1 MIRPA
6 HLLVST
12 AILAISFACPQARAA
27 TQDEALLKQ
36 QLQRLADRL
45 DSVER
50 RNAELEAK
58 LKAYVERPAAT
69 DGGIET
75 RIQSLESYNKRLENA
90 LETEGVSE
98 REPELAS
105 RLQAVEYNTLD
116 IKKQATV
123 IDSIEGFSAGASFT
137 SVGQRASGVDTNGT
151 TLNYRTDIAV
161 TTPTVKTG
169 DVDSKLFAHFRVGQG
184 RGTSQHLTSFVGPNA
199 SSFQLGSAI
208 PPENS
213 AVVLAEAYYRAEVPL
228 PFGGFKPHSREKLT
242 VNFGKMDPFAFFD
255 QNAAANDETRQ
266 FLASPFVHNALLDN
280 PIAAN
285 VGADGFGFSP
295 GARVAYRNDR
305 SKNEPWGL
313 SLGIFGAGRSA
324 DFSEGFRSPFLIAQ
338 AESTQRFG
346 GLTGNYRAFL
356 WQNGQAPA
364 FLRDPSDLDTT
375 LLRAHRGLGLNF
387 DQRLGDYVTFFGRLG
402 WASGE
407 GLPFDRTLALG
418 AEIGGSYWSR
428 GADAVGIAFGAN
440 RSSEAFRN
448 GSAGVVDAA
457 GNPVFGFAAQG
468 AEKVAEIYYRFRVHQ
483 NFEISPDFQMIRDP
497 AGNAAAKPI
506 KLIGIRLQLTH

>member
-1 MIRPA
+1 MRLA
-6 HLLVST
+6 WRLVSV
-12 AILAISFACPQARAA
+12 AALAIGFASPLARAT

-45 DSVER
+45 GNVEK

-58 LKAYVERPAAT
+58 LKAYVEQPASK
-69 DGGIET
+69 DG
-75 RIQSLESYNKRLENA
+75 RLESRMQALEGYNKRLEGA
-90 LETEGVSE
+90 LDTEGISE

-105 RLQAVEYNTLD
+105 RLKAVEYNTLD

-151 TLNYRTDIAV
+151 TLNYRTDITV

-169 DVDSKLFAHFRVGQG
+169 DIESKLFAHFRVGQG
-184 RGTSQHLTSFVGPNA
+184 RGISQHLTSFVGPNA
-199 SSFQLGSAI
+199 TSFQLGTAI

-213 AVVLAEAYYRAEVPL
+213 AVLLAEAYYRAEIPL

-295 GARVAYRNDR
+295 GARLAYRNER
-305 SKNEPWGL
+305 TKSESWGL
-313 SLGIFGAGRSA
+313 SFGVFGAGRSA
-324 DFSEGFRSPFLIAQ
+324 DFSEGFRSPFWIAQ

-356 WQNGQAPA
+356 WQNGQAPT
-364 FLRDPSDLDTT
+364 FLRDPSDPDMP
-375 LLRAHRGLGLNF
+375 LLRRHRGAGLNF
-387 DQRLGDYVTFFGRLG
+387 DQRFGDYVTFFGRLG
-402 WASGE
+402 WATGE
-407 GLPFDRTLALG
+407 GLPFDRALALG

-428 GADAVGIAFGAN
+428 GADALGVAFGVN

-448 GSAGVVDAA
+448 GSARVLDAA
-457 GNPVFGFAAQG
+457 GSPVFGFAAQG
-468 AEKVAEIYYRFRVHQ
+468 AEKVAEIYYRYRVHQ
-483 NFEISPDFQMIRDP
+483 NFEISPDFQLIRNP
-497 AGNAAAKPI
+497 AGNPAAKPV
-506 KLIGIRLQLTH
+506 KLIGIRLQLTQ

>member
-1 MIRPA
+1 MRRGC
-6 HLLVST
+6 LFVSAAT
-12 AILAISFACPQARAA
+12 LAIGFASPLARAT

-45 DSVER
+45 DRVEK

-58 LKAYVERPAAT
+58 LKAYVERPASK
-69 DGGIET
+69 DGGVET
-75 RIQSLESYNKRLENA
+75 RIQALEGYNKRLDSA
-90 LETEGVSE
+90 LETEGISE

-105 RLQAVEYNTLD
+105 RLKAVEYNTLD

-151 TLNYRTDIAV
+151 TLNYRTDITV

-169 DVDSKLFAHFRVGQG
+169 DIESKLFGHFRIGQG
-184 RGTSQHLTSFVGPNA
+184 SGISQNLTSFAGPNA
-199 SSFQLGSAI
+199 SSFQLGTAI

-213 AVVLAEAYYRAEVPL
+213 AVLLAEAYYQAEVPL

-295 GARVAYRNDR
+295 GARLAYRNER
-305 SKNEPWGL
+305 TKSEPWGL
-313 SLGIFGAGRSA
+313 SLGMFGAGRSA
-324 DFSEGFRSPFLIAQ
+324 DFSEGFRSPFWIAQ

-356 WQNGQAPA
+356 WRNGQAPT
-364 FLRDPSDLDTT
+364 FLRDPGDLDTT
-375 LLRAHRGLGLNF
+375 QLRPHRGVGLNF
-387 DQRLGDYVTFFGRLG
+387 DQRFGDYVTFFGRLG

-407 GLPFDRTLALG
+407 GLPFDRALALG

-428 GADAVGIAFGAN
+428 GADALGIAFGAN
-440 RSSEAFRN
+440 RSSAAFRN
-448 GSAGVVDAA
+448 GSAQVVDAA
-457 GNPVFGFAAQG
+457 GSPVFGFAAQG

-483 NFEISPDFQMIRDP
+483 NFEISPDFQLIRDP
-497 AGNAAAKPI
+497 AGNPGAKPV
-506 KLIGIRLQLTH
+506 KLVGIRFQLNQ

>member
-1 MIRPA
+1 MRLGC
-6 HLLVST
+6 LLVSAAT
-12 AILAISFACPQARAA
+12 LAIGVACPTARAT

-45 DSVER
+45 DRVEK
-50 RNAELEAK
+50 RNAELEAQ
-58 LKAYVERPAAT
+58 LKAYVGRPASKDRAL
-69 DGGIET
+69 ES
-75 RIQSLESYNKRLENA
+75 RIQSLEEHNKRLENA
-90 LETEGVSE
+90 LDTEGVSE

-105 RLQAVEYNTLD
+105 RLKAVEYNTLD
-116 IKKQATV
+116 IKKQAQV
-123 IDSIEGFSAGASFT
+123 IDSIEGFAAAASFT
-137 SVGQRASGVDTNGT
+137 SVGQRASSVDADGT
-151 TLNYRTDIAV
+151 PLNYRADITV

-169 DVDSKLFAHFRVGQG
+169 DVESKLFAHFRVGQG
-184 RGTSQHLTSFVGPNA
+184 RGIAQNLTSFVGPNA
-199 SSFQLGSAI
+199 SSFQLGTAI

-213 AVVLAEAYYRAEVPL
+213 AVLLAQAYYRAEVPL

-280 PIAAN
+280 PMAAN
-285 VGADGFGFSP
+285 IGADGFGFSP
-295 GARVAYRNDR
+295 GARVAYRNER

-313 SLGIFGAGRSA
+313 SFGVFGAGRSTN
-324 DFSEGFRSPFLIAQ
+324 FSEGFRSPFWIAQ
-338 AESTQRFG
+338 AETTQRFG

-356 WQNGQAPA
+356 WRNGQAPT
-364 FLRDPSDLDTT
+364 FLRDPSDLDAT
-375 LLRAHRGLGLNF
+375 LLRSHRGVGLNF
-387 DQRLGDYVTFFGRLG
+387 DQRFGDYVTLFGRLG

-407 GLPFDRTLALG
+407 GLPFDRALALG

-428 GADAVGIAFGAN
+428 GADAIGIAFGAN

-457 GNPVFGFAAQG
+457 GSPVFGFAAQG

-483 NFEISPDFQMIRDP
+483 NFEISPDFQLIRDP
-497 AGNAAAKPI
+497 AGNSAARPVKI
-506 KLIGIRLQLTH
+506 FGIRLQLNQ

>member
-1 MIRPA
+1 MRLA
-6 HLLVST
+6 CRLVS
-12 AILAISFACPQARAA
+12 AAALAIGFASPAARAT
-27 TQDEALLKQ
+27 TQDEALLTQ

-45 DSVER
+45 DSVEK

-58 LKAYVERPAAT
+58 LKAYVERPGSK
-69 DGGIET
+69 DGG
-75 RIQSLESYNKRLENA
+75 LEIRLQALEGYNKRLENA
-90 LETEGVSE
+90 LDTESISE

-105 RLQAVEYNTLD
+105 RLKAVEYNTLD

-151 TLNYRTDIAV
+151 TLNYRTDITV

-169 DVDSKLFAHFRVGQG
+169 DIESKLFAHFRVGQG
-184 RGTSQHLTSFVGPNA
+184 RGISQHLTSFVGPNA
-199 SSFQLGSAI
+199 TSFQLGTAI

-213 AVVLAEAYYRAEVPL
+213 AVLLAEAYYRAEIPL
-228 PFGGFKPHSREKLT
+228 PFAGFKPHSREKLT
-242 VNFGKMDPFAFFD
+242 MNFGKMDPFAFFD

-295 GARVAYRNDR
+295 GARVAYRNER
-305 SKNEPWGL
+305 TKSEPWGL
-313 SLGIFGAGRSA
+313 SFGVFGAGRSA
-324 DFSEGFRSPFLIAQ
+324 DFSEGFRSPFWIAQ
-338 AESTQRFG
+338 AESTLRFG

-356 WQNGQAPA
+356 WQNGQAPT

-375 LLRAHRGLGLNF
+375 LLRPHRGAGLNF
-387 DQRLGDYVTFFGRLG
+387 DQRIADYVTVFGRLG

-407 GLPFDRTLALG
+407 GLPFDRALALG

-428 GADAVGIAFGAN
+428 GADALGIAFGAN
-440 RSSEAFRN
+440 RSSAAFRN
-448 GSAGVVDAA
+448 GSARVLDAA
-457 GNPVFGFAAQG
+457 GSPVFGFAAQG
-468 AEKVAEIYYRFRVHQ
+468 AEKVAEIYYRYRVHQ
-483 NFEISPDFQMIRDP
+483 NFEISPDFQLISNP
-497 AGNAAAKPI
+497 AGNPAAKPV
-506 KLIGIRLQLTH
+506 KLIGIRLQLTQ

>member
-1 MIRPA
+1 MRLVC
-6 HLLVST
+6 LLVSAAT
-12 AILAISFACPQARAA
+12 LAIGFAGLPARAT

-36 QLQRLADRL
+36 ELRRLADRL
-45 DSVER
+45 ERVEK
-50 RNAELEAK
+50 RNAALEAQ
-58 LKAYVERPAAT
+58 LKAYVERPT
-69 DGGIET
+69 SKDGEIEG
-75 RIQSLESYNKRLENA
+75 RIQALESYNKRLENA
-90 LETEGVSE
+90 LDTEGISE
-98 REPELAS
+98 REPELAA
-105 RLQAVEYNTLD
+105 RVKAVEYNTLD

-151 TLNYRTDIAV
+151 TLNYRTDITV

-169 DVDSKLFAHFRVGQG
+169 DIESKLFGHFRIGQG
-184 RGTSQHLTSFVGPNA
+184 SGISQNLTSFAGPNA
-199 SSFQLGSAI
+199 SSFQLGTAI

-213 AVVLAEAYYRAEVPL
+213 AVLLAEAYYQAEVPL

-295 GARVAYRNDR
+295 GARVAYRNER

-313 SLGIFGAGRSA
+313 SFGVFGAGRSA
-324 DFSEGFRSPFLIAQ
+324 DLSEGFRSPFWIAQ

-346 GLTGNYRAFL
+346 GLTGNYRVYL
-356 WQNGQAPA
+356 WRNGQAPT
-364 FLRDPSDLDTT
+364 FLRDPSDLDAT
-375 LLRAHRGLGLNF
+375 LLRPHRGVGLNF
-387 DQRLGDYVTFFGRLG
+387 DQRFGDYVTLFGRLG

-428 GADAVGIAFGAN
+428 GADALGIAFGAN
-440 RSSEAFRN
+440 RSTEAFRN
-448 GSAGVVDAA
+448 GSAQVVDAA
-457 GNPVFGFAAQG
+457 GSPVFGFAARG
-468 AEKVAEIYYRFRVHQ
+468 AEQVAEIYYRFRVHQ
-483 NFEISPDFQMIRDP
+483 NFEISPDFQLIRDP
-497 AGNAAAKPI
+497 AGNSAARPV
-506 KLIGIRLQLTH
+506 KLFGVRLQLNQ

>member
-1 MIRPA
+1 MRPA
-6 HLLVST
+6 V
-12 AILAISFACPQARAA
+12 ILASTLTLAIGFACPLARAA
-27 TQDEALLKQ
+27 TQDEAMLKQ

-45 DSVER
+45 DKVEK

-58 LKAYVERPAAT
+58 LKAYVERPASK
-69 DGGIET
+69 DGGVET
-75 RIQSLESYNKRLENA
+75 RIQTLEGYNKRLEYA
-90 LETEGVSE
+90 LDSEGISE

-105 RLQAVEYNTLD
+105 RLKAVEYNTLD
-116 IKKQATV
+116 LKKQATV

-137 SVGQRASGVDTNGT
+137 AVGQRASGVDTNGT

-169 DVDSKLFAHFRVGQG
+169 DIESKLLAHFRVGQG
-184 RGTSQHLTSFVGPNA
+184 RGISQNLTSFAGPNA
-199 SSFQLGSAI
+199 SSFQLGTAI

-295 GARVAYRNDR
+295 GARVAYRNER

-313 SLGIFGAGRSA
+313 SFGVFGAGRSA
-324 DFSEGFRSPFLIAQ
+324 DFSEGFRSPFWIAQ

-346 GLTGNYRAFL
+346 GLTGNYRVFL
-356 WQNGQAPA
+356 WQNGQAPT

-375 LLRAHRGLGLNF
+375 LLRSHRGGGLNF
-387 DQRLGDYVTFFGRLG
+387 DQRFGDYVTFFGRYG

-407 GLPFDRTLALG
+407 GLPFDRTFAFG

-428 GADAVGIAFGAN
+428 GADALGIAIGAN

-448 GSAGVVDAA
+448 GSAGVIDAA
-457 GNPVFGFAAQG
+457 GSPVFGFAARG
-468 AEKVAEIYYRFRVHQ
+468 SEKVAEIYYRYRVHQ
-483 NFEISPDFQMIRDP
+483 NFEISPDFQLIRDP
-497 AGNAAAKPI
+497 AGNPAARPVKI
-506 KLIGIRLQLTH
+506 FGIRVQLNQ

>member
-1 MIRPA
+1 MRLDR
-6 HLLVST
+6 LLLT
-12 AILAISFACPQARAA
+12 AAALAIGFACPPARAA
-27 TQDEALLKQ
+27 TPDEALLTQ

-45 DSVER
+45 DRLEK
-50 RNAELEAK
+50 RNADLEAQ
-58 LKAYVERPAAT
+58 LKTYVQRPGSK
-69 DGGIET
+69 DGG
-75 RIQSLESYNKRLENA
+75 LESRLHTLEGYNKRLENA
-90 LETEGVSE
+90 LDTESISE

-105 RLQAVEYNTLD
+105 RLKAVEYNTLD
-116 IKKQATV
+116 IKKQAKV

-151 TLNYRTDIAV
+151 TLNYRTDITV

-169 DVDSKLFAHFRVGQG
+169 DIESKLFAHFRVGQG
-184 RGTSQHLTSFVGPNA
+184 RGISQHLTSFVGPNA
-199 SSFQLGSAI
+199 TSFQLGTAI

-213 AVVLAEAYYRAEVPL
+213 AVLLAEAYYRAEVPL

-295 GARVAYRNDR
+295 GARIAYRNER
-305 SKNEPWGL
+305 SKSEPWGV
-313 SLGIFGAGRSA
+313 SFGVFGAGRSA
-324 DFSEGFRSPFLIAQ
+324 NFSEGFRSPFWIAQ
-338 AESTQRFG
+338 AESTRRFG

-356 WQNGQAPA
+356 WQNGQAPT
-364 FLRDPSDLDTT
+364 FLRDPGDLDTT
-375 LLRAHRGLGLNF
+375 LLRSHRGVGLNF
-387 DQRLGDYVTFFGRLG
+387 DQRFADYVTFFGRLG

-407 GLPFDRTLALG
+407 GLPFDRTVAFG

-428 GADAVGIAFGAN
+428 GADALGIAFGAN

-448 GSAGVVDAA
+448 GSAQVINAA
-457 GNPVFGFAAQG
+457 GSPVFGFAARG
-468 AEKVAEIYYRFRVHQ
+468 AEQVAEIYYRFRVHQ
-483 NFEISPDFQMIRDP
+483 NFEVSPDFQLIREP
-497 AGNAAAKPI
+497 AGNSAARPVKI
-506 KLIGIRLQLTH
+506 FGIRLQLNQ

>member
-1 MIRPA
+1 MR
-6 HLLVST
+6 LGRFLVSAAT
-12 AILAISFACPQARAA
+12 LAIGFACPLARAT

-45 DSVER
+45 DRVEK
-50 RNAELEAK
+50 RNVELEAR
-58 LKAYVERPAAT
+58 LKAYVGRPVSK
-69 DGGIET
+69 DEG
-75 RIQSLESYNKRLENA
+75 LESRLQALEGYNKRLEDA
-90 LETEGVSE
+90 LDNEDISE

-105 RLQAVEYNTLD
+105 RLKAVEYNTLD
-116 IKKQATV
+116 IQKQAKV
-123 IDSIEGFSAGASFT
+123 IDSIEGFAAGASFT
-137 SVGQRASGVDTNGT
+137 SVGQRASGVNTNGT
-151 TLNYRTDIAV
+151 TLNYRTDITV

-169 DVDSKLFAHFRVGQG
+169 DVESKLFGHFRVGQG
-184 RGTSQHLTSFVGPNA
+184 RGIAQNITSFAGPNA
-199 SSFQLGSAI
+199 SSFQLGTAI

-213 AVVLAEAYYRAEVPL
+213 AVLLAEAYYRAEVPL
-228 PFGGFKPHSREKLT
+228 PFGGFKPQSREKLT

-295 GARVAYRNDR
+295 GARVAYSNERTK
-305 SKNEPWGL
+305 SEPWGL
-313 SLGIFGAGRSA
+313 SLGVFGAGRSA
-324 DFSEGFRSPFLIAQ
+324 DFSDGFRSPFWIAQ
-338 AESTQRFG
+338 TESTQRFG

-356 WQNGQAPA
+356 WRNAQAPT

-375 LLRAHRGLGLNF
+375 LLRPHRGGGLNF
-387 DQRLGDYVTFFGRLG
+387 DQRFGDYVTLFGRYG

-428 GADAVGIAFGAN
+428 GADALGVAFGAN

-448 GSAGVVDAA
+448 GSARVVNAA
-457 GNPVFGFAAQG
+457 GSPVFGFAAQG
-468 AEKVAEIYYRFRVHQ
+468 AEQVAEIYYRYRVHQ
-483 NFEISPDFQMIRDP
+483 NLEISPDFQLIRNP
-497 AGNAAAKPI
+497 AGNPGAKPV
-506 KLIGIRLQLTH
+506 KLVGIRIQLNQ

>member
-1 MIRPA
+1 MRLGFIVGCTMA
-6 HLLVST
+6 
-12 AILAISFACPQARAA
+12 LAISFACPLARAT

-45 DSVER
+45 DRVEK

-58 LKAYVERPAAT
+58 LKTHVERSASK
-69 DGGIET
+69 DGG
-75 RIQSLESYNKRLENA
+75 LEGRMQVLEGYNKRLEDA
-90 LETEGVSE
+90 LDIEGISE

-105 RLQAVEYNTLD
+105 RLKAVEYNTLD

-123 IDSIEGFSAGASFT
+123 INSIEGFSAGASFT
-137 SVGQRASGVDTNGT
+137 SVGQRASSVDTNGT

-169 DVDSKLFAHFRVGQG
+169 DVESKLFAHFRVGQG
-184 RGTSQHLTSFVGPNA
+184 RGIAQSLTSFAGPNA

-208 PPENS
+208 PSENS
-213 AVVLAEAYYRAEVPL
+213 AILLAEAYYRAEVPL

-285 VGADGFGFSP
+285 IGADGFGFSP
-295 GARVAYRNDR
+295 GARVAYRNER
-305 SKNEPWGL
+305 TKSEPWGL
-313 SLGIFGAGRSA
+313 SFGVFAAGRSA
-324 DFSEGFRSPFLIAQ
+324 DFSEGFRSPFWIAQ

-356 WQNGQAPA
+356 WRNGQAPT
-364 FLRDPSDLDTT
+364 FLRDPSDLDAT
-375 LLRAHRGLGLNF
+375 LLRPHRGVGLNF
-387 DQRLGDYVTFFGRLG
+387 DQRFGDYVTLFGRLG

-407 GLPFDRTLALG
+407 GLPFDRALALG

-428 GADAVGIAFGAN
+428 GADAIGIAFGVN

-448 GSAGVVDAA
+448 GSARVVDAA
-457 GNPVFGFAAQG
+457 GSPVFGFAAQG
-468 AEKVAEIYYRFRVHQ
+468 VEKVAEIYYRFRVHQ
-483 NFEISPDFQMIRDP
+483 NFEISPDFQLIRDP
-497 AGNAAAKPI
+497 AGNPAAKPV
-506 KLIGIRLQLTH
+506 KLFGIRVQLNQ

>member
-1 MIRPA
+1 MR
-6 HLLVST
+6 LDRVLVS
-12 AILAISFACPQARAA
+12 AAALAVGFACPAARAA
-27 TQDEALLKQ
+27 TQDEAPLKQ

-45 DSVER
+45 DSVEK

-58 LKAYVERPAAT
+58 LKAYVERPASK
-69 DGGIET
+69 DGGVET
-75 RIQSLESYNKRLENA
+75 RIQALEGYNKRLENA
-90 LETEGVSE
+90 LDTEGISE

-105 RLQAVEYNTLD
+105 RLKAVEYNTLD

-123 IDSIEGFSAGASFT
+123 IDSIEGFSASASFT
-137 SVGQRASGVDTNGT
+137 SVGQRASGVDVNGT
-151 TLNYRTDIAV
+151 TLNYRTDITV

-169 DVDSKLFAHFRVGQG
+169 DIESKLFGHFRIGQG
-184 RGTSQHLTSFVGPNA
+184 SGISQHLTSFAGPNA
-199 SSFQLGSAI
+199 SSFQLGTAI

-213 AVVLAEAYYRAEVPL
+213 AVLLAEAYYQAEVPL

-295 GARVAYRNDR
+295 GVRLAYRNER
-305 SKNEPWGL
+305 TKSEPWGL
-313 SLGIFGAGRSA
+313 SLGMFGAGRSA
-324 DFSEGFRSPFLIAQ
+324 DFSQGFRSPFWIAQ
-338 AESTQRFG
+338 VESTRRFG

-356 WQNGQAPA
+356 WRNGQAPT
-364 FLRDPSDLDTT
+364 FLRESSDPDTT
-375 LLRAHRGLGLNF
+375 LLRPHRGVGLNF
-387 DQRLGDYVTFFGRLG
+387 DQRLGDYITLFGRLG

-407 GLPFDRTLALG
+407 GLPFDRALALG

-428 GADAVGIAFGAN
+428 GADALGVAFGAN
-440 RSSEAFRN
+440 RSSAAFRS
-448 GSAGVVDAA
+448 GSALVVDAA
-457 GNPVFGFAAQG
+457 GTPVFGFAARG

-483 NFEISPDFQMIRDP
+483 NFEISPDFQLIRDP
-497 AGNAAAKPI
+497 AGNSGAKPV
-506 KLIGIRLQLTH
+506 KLVGVRLQLNQ

>member
-1 MIRPA
+1 MRLAFIPA
-6 HLLVST
+6 SALV
-12 AILAISFACPQARAA
+12 LAIGVACPLAQATA
-27 TQDEALLKQ
+27 QDEALLKQ

-45 DSVER
+45 DRVEK
-50 RNAELEAK
+50 RNAELEAQ
-58 LKAYVERPAAT
+58 LKAYVERPGSK
-69 DGGIET
+69 DGGVEN
-75 RIQSLESYNKRLENA
+75 RIQALEKYNKRLEDA
-90 LETEGVSE
+90 LDTEGISE

-105 RLQAVEYNTLD
+105 RLKAVEYNTLD
-116 IKKQATV
+116 LKKQATV
-123 IDSIEGFSAGASFT
+123 IDSIEGFTAGASFT

-151 TLNYRTDIAV
+151 TLNYRADITV

-169 DVDSKLFAHFRVGQG
+169 DIESKLFAHFRVGQG
-184 RGTSQHLTSFVGPNA
+184 RGIAQNLTSFAGPNA
-199 SSFQLGSAI
+199 SSFQLGTAI

-213 AVVLAEAYYRAEVPL
+213 AVLLAEAYYRAEVPL
-228 PFGGFKPHSREKLT
+228 PFGGFKPHSRERLT

-295 GARVAYRNDR
+295 GARVAYRDER
-305 SKNEPWGL
+305 TKSKPWGL
-313 SLGIFGAGRSA
+313 SFGVFAAGRSA
-324 DFSEGFRSPFLIAQ
+324 DFSEGFRSPFWIAQ

-356 WQNGQAPA
+356 WRNGQAPT
-364 FLRDPSDLDTT
+364 FLRDPSNLDAT
-375 LLRAHRGLGLNF
+375 LLRPHRGVGLNF
-387 DQRLGDYVTFFGRLG
+387 DQRIGDYVTLFGRLG

-407 GLPFDRTLALG
+407 GLPFDRALALG

-428 GADAVGIAFGAN
+428 GADAIGIAFGVN

-457 GNPVFGFAAQG
+457 GSPVFGFAAQG
-468 AEKVAEIYYRFRVHQ
+468 AEQVAEIYYRFRVHQ
-483 NFEISPDFQMIRDP
+483 NFEISPDFQLIRDP
-497 AGNAAAKPI
+497 AGNPAAKPI
-506 KLIGIRLQLTH
+506 KLIGIRLQLNQ

>member
-1 MIRPA
+1 MRLA
-6 HLLVST
+6 CLLLSAAT
-12 AILAISFACPQARAA
+12 LAIGFACPLARAT

-36 QLQRLADRL
+36 QLQHLADRL
-45 DSVER
+45 DRVEK

-58 LKAYVERPAAT
+58 LKAYVERPASK
-69 DGGIET
+69 DGGVES
-75 RIQSLESYNKRLENA
+75 RVQALEGYNKRLESA
-90 LETEGVSE
+90 LDTEGVSE

-105 RLQAVEYNTLD
+105 RLKAVEYNTLD
-116 IKKQATV
+116 IKKQAAV

-137 SVGQRASGVDTNGT
+137 AVGQRASGVATNGT
-151 TLNYRTDIAV
+151 TLNYRTDITV

-169 DVDSKLFAHFRVGQG
+169 DIESKLFGHFRVGQG

-295 GARVAYRNDR
+295 GARVAYRNER
-305 SKNEPWGL
+305 SKSEPWGL
-313 SLGIFGAGRSA
+313 SFGVFGAGRSA
-324 DFSEGFRSPFLIAQ
+324 DFSEGFRSPFWIGQ
-338 AESTQRFG
+338 AETTRRLG

-356 WQNGQAPA
+356 WRNGQAPT
-364 FLRDPSDLDTT
+364 FLRDPSDLDAT
-375 LLRAHRGLGLNF
+375 LLRSHRGGGLNF
-387 DQRLGDYVTFFGRLG
+387 DQRFGDYVTFFGRYG

-407 GLPFDRTLALG
+407 GLSFDRALALG

-428 GADAVGIAFGAN
+428 GADALGIAFGVN

-448 GSAGVVDAA
+448 NSAAVADAA
-457 GNPVFGFAAQG
+457 GRPVFGFAAQG
-468 AEKVAEIYYRFRVHQ
+468 AEKVAEIYYRFRVHR
-483 NFEISPDFQMIRDP
+483 NFEISPDFQLIRDP
-497 AGNAAAKPI
+497 AGNPAAKPV
-506 KLIGIRLQLTH
+506 KLIGIRVQLNQ

>member
-1 MIRPA
+1 MRLVC
-6 HLLVST
+6 LLVSAAT
-12 AILAISFACPQARAA
+12 LAIGFAGLPARAT

-36 QLQRLADRL
+36 ELRRLADRL
-45 DSVER
+45 ERVEK
-50 RNAELEAK
+50 RNAALEAQ
-58 LKAYVERPAAT
+58 LKAYVERPT
-69 DGGIET
+69 SKDGEIEG
-75 RIQSLESYNKRLENA
+75 RIQALESYNKRLENA
-90 LETEGVSE
+90 LDTEGISE
-98 REPELAS
+98 REPELAA
-105 RLQAVEYNTLD
+105 RVKAVEYNTLD

-151 TLNYRTDIAV
+151 TLNYRTDITV

-169 DVDSKLFAHFRVGQG
+169 DIESKLFGHFRIGQG
-184 RGTSQHLTSFVGPNA
+184 SGISQNLTSFAGPNA
-199 SSFQLGSAI
+199 SSFQLGTAI

-213 AVVLAEAYYRAEVPL
+213 AVLLAEAYYQAEVPL

-295 GARVAYRNDR
+295 GARVAYRNER

-313 SLGIFGAGRSA
+313 SFGVFGAGRSA
-324 DFSEGFRSPFLIAQ
+324 DLSEGFRSPFWIAQ

-346 GLTGNYRAFL
+346 GLTGNYRVYL
-356 WQNGQAPA
+356 WRNGQAPT
-364 FLRDPSDLDTT
+364 FLRDPSDLDAT
-375 LLRAHRGLGLNF
+375 LLRPHRGVGLNF
-387 DQRLGDYVTFFGRLG
+387 DQRFGDYVTLFGRLG

-428 GADAVGIAFGAN
+428 GADALGIAFGAN
-440 RSSEAFRN
+440 RSSGAFRN
-448 GSAGVVDAA
+448 SSAQVVDAA
-457 GNPVFGFAAQG
+457 GSPVFGFAARG
-468 AEKVAEIYYRFRVHQ
+468 AEQVAEIYYRFRVHR
-483 NFEISPDFQMIRDP
+483 NFEISPDFQLIRDP
-497 AGNAAAKPI
+497 AGNSAARPV
-506 KLIGIRLQLTH
+506 KLFGVRLQLNQ

>member
-1 MIRPA
+1 MRLGC
-6 HLLVST
+6 LLAST
-12 AILAISFACPQARAA
+12 ATLAISFACPQARAT
-27 TQDEALLKQ
+27 TQEEALLKQ

-45 DSVER
+45 ERVEK
-50 RNAELEAK
+50 RNAELDAK
-58 LKAYVERPAAT
+58 LKAYVERPGSK

-75 RIQSLESYNKRLENA
+75 RIQALEGYNKRLEDA
-90 LETEGVSE
+90 LDTEAISE

-105 RLQAVEYNTLD
+105 RLKAVEYNTLD

-137 SVGQRASGVDTNGT
+137 SVGQRASGVNATGA
-151 TLNYRTDIAV
+151 TLNYRTDITV

-169 DVDSKLFAHFRVGQG
+169 DIESKLFAHFRVGQG
-184 RGTSQHLTSFVGPNA
+184 RGISQHLTSFVGPNA
-199 SSFQLGSAI
+199 SSFQLGTAI

-213 AVVLAEAYYRAEVPL
+213 AVLLAEAYYRAEIPL
-228 PFGGFKPHSREKLT
+228 PFAGFKPHSREKLT
-242 VNFGKMDPFAFFD
+242 VNFGKMDAFAFFD

-295 GARVAYRNDR
+295 GARVAYRNER
-305 SKNEPWGL
+305 TKSEPWGL
-313 SLGIFGAGRSA
+313 SLGVFAAGRSA
-324 DFSEGFRSPFLIAQ
+324 DFSEGFRSPFWIAQ
-338 AESTQRFG
+338 MESTRRFN

-356 WQNGQAPA
+356 WQNGQAPT
-364 FLRDPSDLDTT
+364 FLRDPSDQDTT
-375 LLRAHRGLGLNF
+375 LLRRHRGAGLNF
-387 DQRLGDYVTFFGRLG
+387 DQRFGDYVTFFGRLG

-407 GLPFDRTLALG
+407 GLPFDRALALG

-448 GSAGVVDAA
+448 SSARVVDAA
-457 GNPVFGFAAQG
+457 GSPVYGFAAHG

-483 NFEISPDFQMIRDP
+483 NFEISPDFQLIRDP
-497 AGNAAAKPI
+497 AGNPAAKPV
-506 KLIGIRLQLTH
+506 KLIGIRLQLTQ